1 MARGNRPGHRRF
13 GLIRKLPSGRYQ
25 ASYLGPDGRRR
36 AAPDTFARKREAE
49 QWLAAV
55 ETELLRDDWTDPA
68 LGKIPL
74 REFAEQWIAEH
85 KISRRTREEYAS
97 VWRLHLASYLG
108 DYPIGQISTDLI
120 RSWRATLLREGRSE
134 DRTAKAYRLL
144 RAVLNTAV
152 DDGLIKRNPCR
163 IKGAGQHRT
172 PERPTA
178 TVAQVTKLSGLVPPR
193 FRVLVLAAAFTG
205 LRWGELVALR
215 RCDIDLDGGAVH
227 VYRRLAE
234 HKNGEIEAGP
244 TKSVAGARTVALPD
258 VLVTELREHIAEYA
272 EDGTEGLVFTGD
284 RDGPLR
290 RGNFHRATAWT
301 RTVVAAGLPSGF
313 HFHDL
318 RHTGNHLA
326 ATAGASTRELMHRMG
341 HGSMRAALIYQHATT
356 ERDRAIAQRLNDLV
370 QGDED
375 STEDDVG

>member
-1 MARGNRPGHRRF
+1 MGRGNRPGHRRF

-36 AAPDTFARKREAE
+36 TAPDTFARKREAE
-49 QWLAAV
+49 QWLATV

-74 REFAEQWIAEH
+74 GEFAEQWIAEH

-97 VWRLHLASYLG
+97 VWRMHLAPYLG
-108 DYPIGQISTDLI
+108 DYPLGQISTDLV

-134 DRTAKAYRLL
+134 DRTVKAYRLL

-215 RCDIDLDGGAVH
+215 RCDIDLDGAAVH

-272 EDGTEGLVFTGD
+272 EEGTEGLVFTGD
-284 RDGPLR
+284 RAGPLR

-341 HGSMRAALIYQHATT
+341 HGSMRAALIYQHATS
-356 ERDRAIAQRLNDLV
+356 ERDRAIARRLNDLV
-370 QGDED
+370 RGDEH
-375 STEDDVG
+375 DDG